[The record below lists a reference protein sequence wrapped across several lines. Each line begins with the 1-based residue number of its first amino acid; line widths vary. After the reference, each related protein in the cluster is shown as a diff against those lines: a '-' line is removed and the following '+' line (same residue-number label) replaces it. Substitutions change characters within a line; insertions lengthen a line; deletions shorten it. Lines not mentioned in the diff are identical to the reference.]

1 MSLRFYEKS
10 HRFNYN
16 FLKNVSIFLL
26 GTKQLKLF
34 KMDAGGKRFS
44 NWKLNDKHNLT
55 VLVKGSHMWVKDF
68 SLKG

>member
-34 KMDAGGKRFS
+34 KMDGGGKHFS

-55 VLVKGSHMWVKDF
+55 VFVKGSSGWVKDF